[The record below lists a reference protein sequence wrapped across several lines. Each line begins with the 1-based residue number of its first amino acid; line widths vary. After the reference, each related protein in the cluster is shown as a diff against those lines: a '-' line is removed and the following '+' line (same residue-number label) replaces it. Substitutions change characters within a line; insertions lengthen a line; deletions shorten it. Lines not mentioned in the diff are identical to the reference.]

1 MPAYSVTYINHFVS
15 QFAGEIGA
23 VSLGLGKDFKRYSL
37 SGMYGLVP
45 PEMSQGPLIETVA
58 LRQTY
63 MFYSWDKIDF
73 YGGLNA
79 FHVLSLQYQSTKFR
93 DAPSDYYSIGSIR
106 ALLYGGVAIHM
117 RPQTM
122 RSFYFEA
129 GLNDIWITNWI
140 SNSDSIDPSNHVSLA
155 VGFKQ
160 RF

>member
-1 MPAYSVTYINHFVS
+1 MTYVNHFVS

-23 VSLGLGKDFKRYSL
+23 VSLGLGKDFERYSL

-63 MFYSWDKIDF
+63 TFYEWDRIDF

-79 FHVLSLQYQSTKFR
+79 FHVLSLQYQSSKFR
-93 DAPSDYYSIGSIR
+93 DAPSGYYSIGSIR
-106 ALLYGGVAIHM
+106 ALLYGGVAINL
-117 RPQTM
+117 RAQSM

-129 GLNDIWITNWI
+129 GMNDIWITNWI
-140 SNSDSIDPSNHVSLA
+140 SNSKTVEPVDHISLA
-155 VGFKQ
+155 LGFKQ